1 MTEDQARARVRELTT
16 TSDGPGG
23 WMARPGADE
32 AWEVVHV
39 TAPGLDGR
47 GPTGA
52 HTESRPRPEDPADP
66 RPSAFRAVPP
76 YGAG

>member
-1 MTEDQARARVRELTT
+1 MTEAEARARVRELTT
-16 TSDGPGG
+16 TATRPGG
-23 WMARPGADE
+23 WMARPAQGG
-32 AWEVVHV
+32 AWEVVRV

-52 HTESRPRPEDPADP
+52 HTESRPRPEEPEDP